1 MSVSIATGVT
11 ALDVLNPT
19 TAAAERELAV
29 LVADSGVSLP
39 RYQVIGT
46 EGGTPRP
53 FALVDGGASA
63 GSKHLLGSAD
73 ALVEQTRIDFDSADS
88 VKTIVVH
95 VALGQGSH
103 ACGAYVTL
111 NAGDDVTAA
120 TRLNNG
126 YPDVIYVPGGE
137 TVEISSDVAITAA
150 YVIGVGAVGATA
162 GSVDARIYVEGRS
175 HA

>member
-11 ALDVLNPT
+11 ALDALNPSNA
-19 TAAAERELAV
+19 TAAI

-46 EGGTPRP
+46 ETGTPRP
-53 FALVDGGASA
+53 FVLVDGGASS

-73 ALVEQTRIDFDSADS
+73 ALVEQTRIDFDSADA
-88 VKTIVVH
+88 VKTVV
-95 VALGQGSH
+95 VTVQVGQGSH

-111 NAGDDVTAA
+111 NAGDDVAAA
-120 TRLNNG
+120 TRLNTG
-126 YPDVIYVPGGE
+126 YPDVVFVQGGE
-137 TVEISSDVAITAA
+137 TVEISADVFITSVH
-150 YVIGVGAVGATA
+150 VIGVGARV
-162 GSVDARIYVEGRS
+162 YVEGRS

>member
-1 MSVSIATGVT
+1 MST
-11 ALDVLNPT
+11 AL
-19 TAAAERELAV
+19 

-46 EGGTPRP
+46 EAGTPRP
-53 FALVDGGASA
+53 FVVVDGGASA

-73 ALVEQTRIDFDSADS
+73 ALVEQTRIDFDSTDE
-88 VKTIVVH
+88 VKTVVIT
-95 VALGQGSH
+95 VQAGQGSH

-120 TRLNNG
+120 TRLNTA
-126 YPDVIYVPGGE
+126 YPDIVFIPAGE
-137 TVEISSDVAITAA
+137 TVEISADVSIITAH
-150 YVIGVGAVGATA
+150 VIGVGAVGATA
-162 GSVDARIYVEGRS
+162 GTVDARIYVEGRS